1 MDGLQPVYP
10 YETCAEYICV
20 FRMRQAENCIKTV
33 FLMRSLC
40 ITPEAAGKKNSE
52 GASIAELW
60 AGLMLFHLKY
70 NKFNAGVIQR

>member
-1 MDGLQPVYP
+1 MERFIY
-10 YETCAEYICV
+10 
-20 FRMRQAENCIKTV
+20 K
-33 FLMRSLC
+33 S
-40 ITPEAAGKKNSE
+40 EAAGKKNSE